1 MSVWTVLLFNYN
13 NGHHEAARM
22 YASSDRDKA
31 WDQAEKLTGNVVA
44 MWKGDFANEVVTWR
58 GQNN

>member
-13 NGHHEAARM
+13 NGYHEASRM

-31 WDQAEKLTGNVVA
+31 WDQASKLAGSVVA
-44 MWKGDFANEVVTWR
+44 IWKGDFASEVVTHR
-58 GQNN
+58 P